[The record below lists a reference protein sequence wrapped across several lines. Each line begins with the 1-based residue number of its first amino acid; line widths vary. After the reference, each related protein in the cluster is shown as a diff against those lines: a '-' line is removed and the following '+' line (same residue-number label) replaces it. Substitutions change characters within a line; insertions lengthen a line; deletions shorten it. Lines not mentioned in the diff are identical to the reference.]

1 MIVDMPIPFLGKG
14 QNISNQQE
22 EGAGEEKEKRYG
34 GDLITRLLKTRT
46 VMVSDEVS
54 KKMAQQVMTQL
65 ILLEGE
71 SNEDIKVFINS
82 PGGDADAGFAIYDMM
97 RFVKPKIKAICAG
110 VAASAAVIILLGAK
124 RENRFS
130 LPNARVLIHQPST
143 GIHGTAADI
152 QIEASEILKCR
163 EKINRLIS
171 VETGQKMEKVE
182 SDTKRNFWMSAEEA
196 LKYGLISKI
205 IQTSD
210 DLKT

>member
-1 MIVDMPIPFLGKG
+1 MIFDMPFVEK
-14 QNISNQQE
+14 QN
-22 EGAGEEKEKRYG
+22 EGAGEEKEKQQG
-34 GDLITRLLKTRT
+34 GDLVSKLLKTRT
-46 VMVSDEVS
+46 VMVTDEVT
-54 KKMAQQVMTQL
+54 KKMAQHIMTQL
-65 ILLEGE
+65 LLLEAE
-71 SNEDIKVFINS
+71 NNDDIKMYINS
-82 PGGDADAGFAIYDMM
+82 PGGDADAGFAIFDMM

-124 RENRFS
+124 KEDRLS

-171 VETGQKMEKVE
+171 VETGLTMEKVE

-205 IQTSD
+205 IQSSN
-210 DLKT
+210 DLKV

>member
-1 MIVDMPIPFLGKG
+1 MIFDMPYLSRKRG
-14 QNISNQQE
+14 QVLRSQDE
-22 EGAGEEKEKRYG
+22 CASEEKEKRSG
-34 GDLITRLLKTRT
+34 GDLITKLLKTRT
-46 VMVSDEVS
+46 IMVSDEVN
-54 KKMAQQVMTQL
+54 KKMAQQIMTQL

-71 SNEDIKVFINS
+71 GNEDIKMFINS

-97 RFVKPKIKAICAG
+97 RFVKPKVKAICAG

-124 RENRFS
+124 KENRFS
-130 LPNARVLIHQPST
+130 MPNARVLIHQPST

-163 EKINRLIS
+163 EKINRLIAA
-171 VETGQKMEKVE
+171 ETGQTMQKVE

-196 LKYGLISKI
+196 LKYGLVSKI

-210 DLKT
+210 DLKV

>member
-1 MIVDMPIPFLGKG
+1 MIFDMPFVEKE
-14 QNISNQQE
+14 N
-22 EGAGEEKEKRYG
+22 EGAGEEKEKQQG
-34 GDLITRLLKTRT
+34 GDLIAKLLKTRT
-46 VMVSDEVS
+46 VMVTDEVT
-54 KKMAQQVMTQL
+54 KKMAQHIMTQL
-65 ILLEGE
+65 LLLEAE
-71 SNEDIKVFINS
+71 NDDDIKMYINS
-82 PGGDADAGFAIYDMM
+82 PGGDADAGFAIFDMM

-124 RENRFS
+124 KENRFS

-171 VETGQKMEKVE
+171 VETGQTVEKVE

-196 LKYGLISKI
+196 LKYGLVSKI

-210 DLKT
+210 DLKV

>member
-1 MIVDMPIPFLGKG
+1 MAFDMSFPFLKKE
-14 QNISNQQE
+14 QVIIDQE
-22 EGAGEEKEKRYG
+22 ECGGEEKEKRSG
-34 GDLITRLLKTRT
+34 GDLVAKLLKTRT
-46 VMVSDEVS
+46 IMVSDEVN
-54 KKMAQQVMTQL
+54 KKMAQQILTQL

-71 SNEDIKVFINS
+71 GTDDIKMFINS

-97 RFVKPKIKAICAG
+97 RFIKPKVRAICAG

-171 VETGQKMEKVE
+171 VETGQPLEKVE
-182 SDTKRNFWMSAEEA
+182 SDTKRNLWMSAEEA
-196 LKYGLISKI
+196 LKYGLVRKI

-210 DLKT
+210 DLKA

>member
-1 MIVDMPIPFLGKG
+1 MIFDTPFVEK
-14 QNISNQQE
+14 QN
-22 EGAGEEKEKRYG
+22 EGAGEEKEKQPG
-34 GDLITRLLKTRT
+34 GDLISKLLKTRT
-46 VMVSDEVS
+46 VMVTDEVT

-65 ILLEGE
+65 LLLEAE
-71 SNEDIKVFINS
+71 NNDDIKMYINS
-82 PGGDADAGFAIYDMM
+82 PGGDADAGFAIFDMM
-97 RFVKPKIKAICAG
+97 RFVRPKIKAICAG

-124 RENRFS
+124 KENRLS

-171 VETGQKMEKVE
+171 QETGQTMEKVE

-196 LKYGLISKI
+196 LKYGLVSKI

-210 DLKT
+210 DLKV

>member
-1 MIVDMPIPFLGKG
+1 MIFDMPFVEK
-14 QNISNQQE
+14 QN
-22 EGAGEEKEKRYG
+22 EGAGEEKEKQPG
-34 GDLITRLLKTRT
+34 GDLISKLLKTRT
-46 VMVSDEVS
+46 VMVTDEVT
-54 KKMAQQVMTQL
+54 KKMAQQIMTQL
-65 ILLEGE
+65 LLLEAE
-71 SNEDIKVFINS
+71 NNDDIKMYINS
-82 PGGDADAGFAIYDMM
+82 PGGDADAGFAIFDMM

-124 RENRFS
+124 KENRLS

-171 VETGQKMEKVE
+171 METGQTMEKVE

-196 LKYGLISKI
+196 LKYGLVRKI

-210 DLKT
+210 DLKV

>member
-1 MIVDMPIPFLGKG
+1 MIFDMPFVEK
-14 QNISNQQE
+14 QN
-22 EGAGEEKEKRYG
+22 EGAGEEKEKQQG
-34 GDLITRLLKTRT
+34 GDLIAKLLKTRT
-46 VMVSDEVS
+46 VMVTDEVT
-54 KKMAQQVMTQL
+54 KKMAQHIMTQL
-65 ILLEGE
+65 LLLEAE
-71 SNEDIKVFINS
+71 NDDDIKMYINS
-82 PGGDADAGFAIYDMM
+82 PGGDADAGFAIFDMM

-124 RENRFS
+124 KENRFS

-152 QIEASEILKCR
+152 QIEATEILKCR

-171 VETGQKMEKVE
+171 VETGQAMEKVE

-196 LKYGLISKI
+196 LKYGLVRKI

-210 DLKT
+210 DLKV

>member
-1 MIVDMPIPFLGKG
+1 MIFDTSFVEK
-14 QNISNQQE
+14 QN
-22 EGAGEEKEKRYG
+22 EGAGEEKEKQPG
-34 GDLITRLLKTRT
+34 GDLISKLLKTRT
-46 VMVSDEVS
+46 VMVTDEVT
-54 KKMAQQVMTQL
+54 KKMAQQIITQL
-65 ILLEGE
+65 LLLEAE
-71 SNEDIKVFINS
+71 NNDDIKMYINS
-82 PGGDADAGFAIYDMM
+82 PGGDADAGFAIFDMM
-97 RFVKPKIKAICAG
+97 RFVRPKIKAICAG

-124 RENRFS
+124 KENRLS

-171 VETGQKMEKVE
+171 VETGQTMGKVE

-196 LKYGLISKI
+196 LKYGLVSKI

-210 DLKT
+210 DLKV

>member
-1 MIVDMPIPFLGKG
+1 MIFDMPFVEK
-14 QNISNQQE
+14 QN
-22 EGAGEEKEKRYG
+22 EGAGEEKEKQLG
-34 GDLITRLLKTRT
+34 GDLISKLLKTRT
-46 VMVSDEVS
+46 VMVTDEVT
-54 KKMAQQVMTQL
+54 KKMAQQIMTQL
-65 ILLEGE
+65 LLLEAE
-71 SNEDIKVFINS
+71 NNDDIKMYINS
-82 PGGDADAGFAIYDMM
+82 PGGDADAGFAIFDMM
-97 RFVKPKIKAICAG
+97 RFVRPKIKAICAG

-124 RENRFS
+124 KENRLS

-171 VETGQKMEKVE
+171 VETGQTMEKVE

-196 LKYGLISKI
+196 LKYGLVRKI

-210 DLKT
+210 DLKV

>member
-1 MIVDMPIPFLGKG
+1 MNFDMPFFSS
-14 QNISNQQE
+14 QD
-22 EGAGEEKEKRYG
+22 EGVSEEKEKRSG
-34 GDLITRLLKTRT
+34 GDLIAKLLKART
-46 VMVSDEVS
+46 IMVTDEVT
-54 KKMAQQVMTQL
+54 KKMAQQIITQL

-71 SNEDIKVFINS
+71 NNDDIKMFINS

-110 VAASAAVIILLGAK
+110 VAASAAVIILLGTAK
-124 RENRFS
+124 ENRFS
-130 LPNARVLIHQPST
+130 LPNARILIHQPST
-143 GIHGTAADI
+143 GIHGTASDI

-171 VETGQKMEKVE
+171 AETGQTMEKVE

-205 IQTSD
+205 VKTGD
-210 DLKT
+210 DLTV

>member
-1 MIVDMPIPFLGKG
+1 MIFDVPCVK
-14 QNISNQQE
+14 NQE
-22 EGAGEEKEKRYG
+22 ECPGEDKEKRQGG
-34 GDLITRLLKTRT
+34 GDLVAKLLKMRT
-46 VMVSDEVS
+46 IMVTDEVT
-54 KKMAQQVMTQL
+54 KKMAQQIMTQL

-71 SNEDIKVFINS
+71 GDEDIKMFINS

-124 RENRFS
+124 KENRFS
-130 LPNARVLIHQPST
+130 MSNARVLIHQPST

-152 QIEASEILKCR
+152 QIEAGEILKCR

-171 VETGQKMEKVE
+171 VETGQPVAKVE
-182 SDTKRNFWMSAEEA
+182 LDTKRNLWMSSEEA
-196 LKYGLISKI
+196 LKYGLVCKI
-205 IQTSD
+205 IQMSD

>member
-1 MIVDMPIPFLGKG
+1 MQD
-14 QNISNQQE
+14 
-22 EGAGEEKEKRYG
+22 EGAGEEKEKRSG
-34 GDLITRLLKTRT
+34 GDLIARLLKTRT

-71 SNEDIKVFINS
+71 SNEDIKMFINS

-97 RFVKPKIKAICAG
+97 RFIKPRVKAVCAG

-124 RENRFS
+124 KENRFS

-171 VETGQKMEKVE
+171 VETGQPLGKVE
-182 SDTKRNFWMSAEEA
+182 TDTKRNFWMSADEA
-196 LKYGLISKI
+196 FKYGLVNKI

>member
-1 MIVDMPIPFLGKG
+1 MIFDMPFVEKE
-14 QNISNQQE
+14 N
-22 EGAGEEKEKRYG
+22 EGAGEEKEKQQG
-34 GDLITRLLKTRT
+34 GDLIAKLLKTRT
-46 VMVSDEVS
+46 VMVTDEVT

-65 ILLEGE
+65 LLLEAE
-71 SNEDIKVFINS
+71 NNDDIKMYINS
-82 PGGDADAGFAIYDMM
+82 PGGDADAGFAIFDMM

-110 VAASAAVIILLGAK
+110 VAASAAVIILLGARK
-124 RENRFS
+124 ENRLS

-152 QIEASEILKCR
+152 QIEATEILKCR

-171 VETGQKMEKVE
+171 VETGQAMEKVE

-196 LKYGLISKI
+196 LKYGLVRKI

-210 DLKT
+210 DLKV

>member
-1 MIVDMPIPFLGKG
+1 MIFDMPFVEKE
-14 QNISNQQE
+14 N
-22 EGAGEEKEKRYG
+22 EGAGEEKEKQQG
-34 GDLITRLLKTRT
+34 GDLIAKLLKTRT
-46 VMVSDEVS
+46 VMVTDEVT
-54 KKMAQQVMTQL
+54 KKMAQQIMTQL
-65 ILLEGE
+65 LLLEAE
-71 SNEDIKVFINS
+71 NNDDIKMYINS
-82 PGGDADAGFAIYDMM
+82 PGGDADAGFAIFDMM

-124 RENRFS
+124 KENRLS

-152 QIEASEILKCR
+152 QIEATEILKCR

-171 VETGQKMEKVE
+171 VETGQTMEKVE

-196 LKYGLISKI
+196 LKYGLVSKI

-210 DLKT
+210 DLKV

>member
-1 MIVDMPIPFLGKG
+1 MIFDMPIPFSGKR
-14 QNISNQQE
+14 QVIHMQD
-22 EGAGEEKEKRYG
+22 EGAGEEKEKRAG

-71 SNEDIKVFINS
+71 SNEDIKMFINS

-97 RFVKPKIKAICAG
+97 RFIKPKVKAVCAG

-124 RENRFS
+124 KENRFS

-152 QIEASEILKCR
+152 QIEASEILKIR

-171 VETGQKMEKVE
+171 VETGQPLEKVE
-182 SDTKRNFWMSAEEA
+182 ADTKRNFWMSAEEA
-196 LKYGLISKI
+196 FKYGLVSKI
-205 IQTSD
+205 IQTSG
-210 DLKT
+210 DLKA

>member
-1 MIVDMPIPFLGKG
+1 MIFDMPFVEK
-14 QNISNQQE
+14 QN
-22 EGAGEEKEKRYG
+22 EGAGEEKEKQPG
-34 GDLITRLLKTRT
+34 GDLISKLLKTRT
-46 VMVSDEVS
+46 VMVTDEVT
-54 KKMAQQVMTQL
+54 KKMAQQIITQL
-65 ILLEGE
+65 LLLEAE
-71 SNEDIKVFINS
+71 NNDDIKMYINS
-82 PGGDADAGFAIYDMM
+82 PGGDADAGFAIFDMM

-124 RENRFS
+124 KENRFS

-152 QIEASEILKCR
+152 QIEATEILKCR

-171 VETGQKMEKVE
+171 VETGQAMEKVE

-196 LKYGLISKI
+196 FKYGLVSKI

-210 DLKT
+210 DLKV

>member
-1 MIVDMPIPFLGKG
+1 MIVDMPIPFLRKG
-14 QNISNQQE
+14 QVASNQD
-22 EGAGEEKEKRYG
+22 EGASEEKEKRSG
-34 GDLITRLLKTRT
+34 GDLISRLLKTRT
-46 VMVSDEVS
+46 VMVSDEVN
-54 KKMAQQVMTQL
+54 KKMAQQIMTQL

-71 SNEDIKVFINS
+71 SNEDIKMFINS

-152 QIEASEILKCR
+152 QIEAGEILKCR

-171 VETGQKMEKVE
+171 AETGQTMGKVE

-196 LKYGLISKI
+196 LKYGLVSKI

-210 DLKT
+210 DLEL